1 MHLIYRL
8 IVIYAIIIN
17 AASLESLLQE
27 NFDPKSYAS
36 SIIQSQMVGE
46 TLAKLTDGIASLD
59 KELYTQVI
67 SNYEDLLSQAT
78 GIESLESM

>member
-1 MHLIYRL
+1 MHINT
-8 IVIYAIIIN
+8 IITKITN
-17 AASLESLLQE
+17 SASLESLLRE
-27 NFDPKSYAS
+27 DFDPKSYAS

-78 GIESLESM
+78 GIESLESRCLL